1 MTNVEKQAILIASL
15 FYCYIQALINRVIV
29 QAEQREVK
37 QRYQRMVIFT
47 PEAQAELL
55 WWARI
60 AKAYNSAPLIQSPS
74 DLVIKID
81 ASLLGFHASC

>member
-15 FYCYIQALINRVIV
+15 FYCHIQALINRVIA

-55 WWARI
+55 
-60 AKAYNSAPLIQSPS
+60 
-74 DLVIKID
+74 
-81 ASLLGFHASC
+81 